1 MRVRIRNRVSMH
13 NNVIDIST
21 LRSSN
26 EQLLTVSLMYCGHS
40 ARSWQGDTQVKLE
53 LEMAG
58 MAYIYRETFQVM
70 SQRCPRVESS
80 SWSGPGTTKLV
91 QGFVPNGSRMWTCM
105 NQVGNLYSKNAAF
118 RVFAV
123 GEKLLDTLTCWT
135 DRRRRLRT
143 LACLKQTQKQEMEG
157 NG

>member
-1 MRVRIRNRVSMH
+1 
-13 NNVIDIST
+13 
-21 LRSSN
+21 
-26 EQLLTVSLMYCGHS
+26 
-40 ARSWQGDTQVKLE
+40 
-53 LEMAG
+53 
-58 MAYIYRETFQVM
+58 
-70 SQRCPRVESS
+70 
-80 SWSGPGTTKLV
+80 
-91 QGFVPNGSRMWTCM
+91 M